1 MSWYSPLPYPI
12 FGPQRISYPGYYQ
25 SIFSPYFPF
34 PVIPSLSPELAWRAP
49 WYAQEI
55 GVARASPRQFF
66 QW

>member
-1 MSWYSPLPYPI
+1 
-12 FGPQRISYPGYYQ
+12 
-25 SIFSPYFPF
+25 
-34 PVIPSLSPELAWRAP
+34 LAWRAP